1 MMLSAVLAG
10 CAPATSKEQS
20 FLCIPVIEYT
30 KEFQNKAADELEK
43 STDLEATS
51 QLINDYMMTRDQLRA
66 VCGSEDKN
74 G

>member
-1 MMLSAVLAG
+1 MMFLAATAG
-10 CAPATSKEQS
+10 CAPVSSKEQS
-20 FLCIPVIEYT
+20 FLCIPVIAYT

-66 VCGSEDKN
+66 ACN